1 MFFFGILYLFIH
13 RGKVPFVKGGNWYAN
28 MEDVFSCTM
37 RDMCRLE
44 GGGGGGKNCN
54 GKQNWNPK
62 CEGVDE
68 VRVSLK
74 LD

>member
-28 MEDVFSCTM
+28 MEDVFSCKL

-44 GGGGGGKNCN
+44 GGGVKIVLANKIGIQSVK
-54 GKQNWNPK
+54 
-62 CEGVDE
+62 ESM
-68 VRVSLK
+68 R
-74 LD
+74 

>member
-28 MEDVFSCTM
+28 MEDVFSCKM

-44 GGGGGGKNCN
+44 GGGGVKIVLANKIGIQSVK
-54 GKQNWNPK
+54 
-62 CEGVDE
+62 ESM
-68 VRVSLK
+68 R
-74 LD
+74 